1 MNFINM
7 KIGTKLAFGF
17 GSVLTIFLLVIVMS
31 YKNFTQFKESDAW
44 NIHTYQ
50 VILNAENI
58 LMSLI
63 NIETGQRGFV
73 ISGKDIFLEPVNMGK
88 VDFDNHYAKI
98 KALTSDNP
106 KQQER
111 LVKLQEVKNRLI
123 NETIETLIEAR
134 RNVANNQKTMDKVLA
149 EFSEAKGKALMDELR
164 RILDD
169 IKGDEERLLV
179 IRTNS
184 MENLKSQT
192 DISMTIGGVI
202 GVFVSI
208 FLALFII
215 RSVTRPILE
224 IINVAN
230 RLAEGD
236 LTMRIDVANR
246 TDEIGVLQQ
255 AFRIMIGKLR
265 ELNRDLREGV
275 EVIASSST
283 EILATVS
290 QVATGAAETA
300 TAVSETS
307 TTAEEVKQTAHLS
320 HQKAKNVQDS
330 AQKTAVV
337 SATGHQAV
345 AKTIE
350 GMHHIREQMES
361 IAESVVRLSEQGQAI
376 SEIIATVN
384 DLAEQSNLL
393 AVNAALEASRAGEYG
408 KEFAVVAQEVKSLA
422 EQSRQATAQVRV
434 ILMEVQKATSAAVM
448 ATEQGTKVVA
458 AGVKQA
464 TEAGDSIQALAGS
477 INEAAQAAT
486 QIAASNQQ
494 QLVGMDQ
501 IALAIANIRQA
512 TGQNLAGTQQLKAS
526 AQSLQSFGERLKGL
540 VERQRLED

>member
-1 MNFINM
+1 M
-7 KIGTKLAFGF
+7 KIGRKLAFGF
-17 GSVLTIFLLVIVMS
+17 GSVLGIFLFVIGMS

-50 VILNAENI
+50 VIINADNVLI
-58 LMSLI
+58 ALI
-63 NIETGQRGFV
+63 NIETGQRGFA
-73 ISGKDIFLEPVNMGK
+73 ISGKETFLEPLELGK
-88 VDFDNHYAKI
+88 TEFDIHYTKI
-98 KALTSDNP
+98 KELTSDNP

-111 LVKLQEVKNRLI
+111 LAKLLEAKNRWMSEGIEPLI
-123 NETIETLIEAR
+123 ATR
-134 RNVANNQKTMDKVLA
+134 RGVADNYKTMDRVIA
-149 EFSEAKGKALMDELR
+149 TFSEAKGKALMDTIR
-164 RILDD
+164 VILDN
-169 IKGDEERLLV
+169 IKEEEDRLLV
-179 IRTNS
+179 IRTHA

-192 DISMTIGGVI
+192 DMAMIVGSVTGFFISL
-202 GVFVSI
+202 
-208 FLALFII
+208 FLAFFII
-215 RSVTRPILE
+215 RSVTRPISE
-224 IINVAN
+224 IISVAN

-236 LTMRIDVANR
+236 LTLQIDVGNR
-246 TDEIGVLQQ
+246 ADEIGALQR
-255 AFRIMIGKLR
+255 AFQSMIGKLR

-275 EVIASSST
+275 GVLASSST
-283 EILATVS
+283 EIFTTVS
-290 QVATGAAETA
+290 QLATGAAETA

-320 HQKAKNVQDS
+320 HQKAKNVQES
-330 AQKTAVV
+330 AQKTAAV
-337 SATGHQAV
+337 SETGHQAV
-345 AKTIE
+345 TKTIE

-393 AVNAALEASRAGEYG
+393 AVNAALEATRAGEYG

-434 ILMEVQKATSAAVM
+434 ILMEVQKATSSAVM

-458 AGVKQA
+458 AGVRQA
-464 TEAGDSIQALAGS
+464 TEAGDSIRALASNIG
-477 INEAAQAAT
+477 EAAQAAT

-512 TGQNLAGTQQLKAS
+512 TSQNLAGTQQLKAS
-526 AQSLQSFGERLKGL
+526 AQSLQAFGERLKTL
-540 VERQRLED
+540 VERQRLEN